1 MKDDRRIY
9 QVRAALLAG
18 VCTFAIAGAACAQSQ
33 HHFDIPA
40 EPASDALQAFAQQAG
55 KRVLFSYDAVQ
66 GKQTPA
72 VSGVLL
78 DDEALKI
85 LINSAGLDVAKNDG
99 DTITLMPRKADAT
112 PKAQASASS
121 KDDGIVEITVTA
133 NRTASAASKTPVT
146 LTAVTGTTLAALG
159 ITNPTQ
165 LDAAVPNLMIDR
177 GNANGLQINI
187 RGITS
192 TGTAAPSAAFLVDGI
207 YVADP
212 NAQEV
217 ALYDIDRVETLRGP
231 QGTLYGRNTT
241 AGVVDII
248 TVTPKNQFGGSL
260 DVGYGNY
267 DATQVTGVLNLPI
280 NGKLAIRIAGNYD
293 ARDSYYRQDVP
304 QAFSSPKDKDNKSIR
319 VSALYRPTDGI
330 RWLVK
335 ADYSAMS
342 GVGTGFGT
350 DPLVSNFYAMP
361 LTVPPAGVREP
372 DPVYIDPSASQALAK
387 RYADIAP
394 FHSNDYTYGLSSELG
409 WTLNN
414 DWNLTWVAGY
424 RQFKRNDTGDVFWGA
439 DDTTTPAT
447 QSEETSSTTQLSD
460 SQSQEVR
467 LAYDDGKLKAQAGL
481 YYFQENTTS
490 SLWFGT
496 FGLPTPLAR
505 NLSLGEFAQATYAV
519 TDTWRVTAGVRYTRD
534 DVYQHG
540 KTLLDLGPPVGTL
553 TLADTI
559 DKGHSGKV
567 TWKIGTDFDLAPKT
581 LAYISVATGYKA
593 INFNAT
599 CNNTT
604 VECVVQPENLTDYEA
619 GIKSRLL
626 DNRLMLTGAVFH
638 YDYSNL
644 QVSQIVSQNV
654 GGVVTPSQITANA
667 GAAKVD
673 GLELE
678 GTYMP
683 APNNQLNF
691 SATLEDAR
699 YTNYIISPSN
709 PTSGNYNGDPL
720 DHAPKVTLSAGYIY
734 TQPLA
739 NGGRLVASIRS
750 KYSDK
755 YAIINTNVN
764 AQFWQPAYTT
774 TDLSLRYNAPNDRW
788 YLEGYVRNLE
798 DKIAVTYVN
807 TSPGWPTLND
817 GTVNT
822 TDPRTYGVRIGTK
835 F

>member
-1 MKDDRRIY
+1 MKSHKRHY
-9 QVRAALLAG
+9 LVRAALLAG
-18 VCTFAIAGAACAQSQ
+18 VCTFAVSGAAYAQSQ

-72 VSGVLL
+72 VSGLL
-78 DDEALKI
+78 SDDAALKI
-85 LINSAGLDVAKNDG
+85 LINSAGLEVAKDDG
-99 DTITLMPRKADAT
+99 QTIALTPRKADAA
-112 PKAQASASS
+112 KAQASATP
-121 KDDGIVEITVTA
+121 KDDAIVEITVTA
-133 NRTASAASKTPVT
+133 NRTESAASKTPVT
-146 LTAVTGTTLAALG
+146 LTAITGEKLAAAG

-165 LDAAVPNLMIDR
+165 LADVVPNLMIDR

-187 RGITS
+187 RGVTS
-192 TGTAAPSAAFLVDGI
+192 TGTQAPSAAFLLDGI
-207 YVADP
+207 YIADQ

-248 TVTPKNQFGGSL
+248 TVAPKKTLGGSL

-267 DATQVTGVLNLPI
+267 GATQVTGVLNLPV
-280 NGKLAIRIAGNYD
+280 NDKLAVRIAGNYD
-293 ARDSYYRQDVP
+293 ARDSYYKQDVP
-304 QAFSSPKDKDNKSIR
+304 QAYKEPKDKDDKSIR
-319 VSALYRPTDGI
+319 VSVLYKPTDSL

-335 ADYSAMS
+335 ADYNAMS
-342 GVGTGFGT
+342 GVGNGFGI
-350 DPLVSNFYAMP
+350 DPLISNFYKVP
-361 LTVPPAGVREP
+361 LTVPTGDTREP
-372 DPVYIDPSASQALAK
+372 DPVYLNPSASQALAK

-394 FHSNDYTYGLSSELG
+394 FHSNDYTYGLSSELN
-409 WTLNN
+409 WTLNT
-414 DWNLTWVAGY
+414 DWNFTWLAGY
-424 RQFKRNDTGDVFWGA
+424 RQFKRDDSGDVFWGA
-439 DDTTTPAT
+439 DYSGATPVET
-447 QSEETSSTTQLSD
+447 EEDSNTGEVAE
-460 SQSQEVR
+460 SQSQEFR

-481 YYFQENTTS
+481 YYFQENSRTN
-490 SLWFGT
+490 LWFNN
-496 FGLPTPLAR
+496 FGLPNYLTR
-505 NLSLGEFAQATYAV
+505 DLSLGEFAQATYAL
-519 TDTWRVTAGVRYTRD
+519 TDRWRVTAGVRYTRD
-534 DVYQHG
+534 DVYQAG
-540 KTLLDLGPPVGTL
+540 GALLALPFGTL
-553 TLADTI
+553 TLSNTV

-567 TWKIGTDFDLAPKT
+567 TWKVGSDYDLGPKT
-581 LAYISVATGYKA
+581 LAYVSIATGYKA
-593 INFNAT
+593 LNFNAT

-619 GIKSRLL
+619 GIKSRLM

-644 QVSQIVSQNV
+644 QVGQIVSQV
-654 GGVVTPSQITANA
+654 IGGVSTPSEITANA

-678 GTYMP
+678 GTYIP
-683 APNNQLNF
+683 AANNRLDF
-691 SATLEDAR
+691 SATWENAR
-699 YTNYIISPSN
+699 YTNYVISTADPA
-709 PTSGNYNGDPL
+709 SGTYTGDPL
-720 DHAPKVTLSAGYIY
+720 DHAPDLTLSAGYTY

-739 NGGRLVASIRS
+739 NGGQLVANLHS

-755 YAIINTNVN
+755 YAIINTSLQ

-774 TDLSLRYNAPNDRW
+774 TDVSLRYNAPSDRW
-788 YLEGYVRNLE
+788 YVEGYVRNIE

-822 TDPRTYGVRIGTK
+822 SDPRTYGVRLGAK